1 MQETLEHLNFSR
13 LEAQIY
19 MALIGSEPMSAYQLA
34 KKIAIARPSIYNALE
49 HMLDK
54 GMVELVPDQTAL
66 YIAQEPEVLLGRMQ
80 AEMTANLSLAR
91 QQLEEYETAKQPEVH
106 FVFRGFETAMARAGK
121 LLEDAR
127 EEVYLNADFDLSC
140 FAEIFHRLKKKGVR
154 IVAFSFYDLGL
165 NREDV
170 EFYTHGGMLTAH
182 QPSRLMLVTDRQMT
196 LTADCGAFA
205 NWSGTVSN
213 NGLMVK
219 ILSEHIQHDITLLQL
234 QEKYGLE
241 IH

>member
-1 MQETLEHLNFSR
+1 MPL
-13 LEAQIY
+13 
-19 MALIGSEPMSAYQLA
+19 
-34 KKIAIARPSIYNALE
+34 AIAYARYISCTNRGETDACGVCPSCVKFN
-49 HMLDK
+49 K
-54 GMVELVPDQTAL
+54 LVHPD
-66 YIAQEPEVLLGRMQ
+66 
-80 AEMTANLSLAR
+80 
-91 QQLEEYETAKQPEVH
+91 VH

-127 EEVYLNADFDLSC
+127 EEVYLNADFDLSR
-140 FAEIFHRLKKKGVR
+140 FAETFHRLKKKGVR

-241 IH
+241 MY

>member
-1 MQETLEHLNFSR
+1 M
-13 LEAQIY
+13 
-19 MALIGSEPMSAYQLA
+19 
-34 KKIAIARPSIYNALE
+34 
-49 HMLDK
+49 
-54 GMVELVPDQTAL
+54 
-66 YIAQEPEVLLGRMQ
+66 
-80 AEMTANLSLAR
+80 
-91 QQLEEYETAKQPEVH
+91 
-106 FVFRGFETAMARAGK
+106 
-121 LLEDAR
+121 
-127 EEVYLNADFDLSC
+127 
-140 FAEIFHRLKKKGVR
+140 R

-219 ILSEHIQHDITLLQL
+219 FVGAYSTRHHPVAAAGKVWTGNAL
-234 QEKYGLE
+234 K
-241 IH
+241 

>member
-1 MQETLEHLNFSR
+1 MKLQETLEHLNFSR

-66 YIAQEPEVLLGRMQ
+66 YTAQE
-80 AEMTANLSLAR
+80 
-91 QQLEEYETAKQPEVH
+91 PEVH
-106 FVFRGFETAMARAGK
+106 FVFRGFETAIARAGK

-140 FAEIFHRLKKKGVR
+140 FAETFHRLKKKGVR

>member
-1 MQETLEHLNFSR
+1 ML
-13 LEAQIY
+13 LEA
-19 MALIGSEPMSAYQLA
+19 
-34 KKIAIARPSIYNALE
+34 R
-49 HMLDK
+49 
-54 GMVELVPDQTAL
+54 
-66 YIAQEPEVLLGRMQ
+66 RQ
-80 AEMTANLSLAR
+80 AE
-91 QQLEEYETAKQPEVH
+91 KI
-106 FVFRGFETAMARAGK
+106 
-121 LLEDAR
+121 LEDAR
-127 EEVYLNADFDLSC
+127 QEVYLNADFDLSC